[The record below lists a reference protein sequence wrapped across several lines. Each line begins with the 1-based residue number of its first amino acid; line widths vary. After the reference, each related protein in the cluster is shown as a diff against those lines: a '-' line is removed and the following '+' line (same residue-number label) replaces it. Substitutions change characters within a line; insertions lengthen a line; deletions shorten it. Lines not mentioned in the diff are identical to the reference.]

1 MRFFFLDRTTR
12 RTRESGCMSFCLLSS
27 DFFFQGFTA
36 ALNNSCEPSEPPE
49 SENGD
54 AQQKEEGGQSSRGI
68 PGLPI
73 RAEGDQVEAVDEED
87 GSYGGH
93 QTEPQQDKN
102 KHGIDTDGNGGFQ
115 FPVGRGKNAA
125 AGEHQQQGGQ
135 DGGGHVFSH
144 HLAQAANREEDQ
156 QSEKQRAR
164 HDGAVLG

>member
-87 GSYGGH
+87 GSHGGH

-102 KHGIDTDGNGGFQ
+102 KHGIDRKSTRLNSSHLGISY
-115 FPVGRGKNAA
+115 A
-125 AGEHQQQGGQ
+125 
-135 DGGGHVFSH
+135 VFCLKKKKIPPHPAPTSTPTIYQH
-144 HLAQAANREEDQ
+144 TPTTLR
-156 QSEKQRAR
+156 STR
-164 HDGAVLG
+164 